1 MTTNTNTDP
10 ITKIGTEAIGVRAIS
25 GYLHAAAPGSIILR
39 QLYPGRPANI
49 GVIAGATGQVTIHPP
64 HRREWN
70 EHDRAAL
77 AAFFIPRYLEREH
90 G

>member
-1 MTTNTNTDP
+1 MATDTDP
-10 ITKIGTEAIGVRAIS
+10 ITKIGTEVVGVRAIS
-25 GYLHAAAPGSIILR
+25 GYLHAAEPGTIILR

-49 GVIAGATGQVTIHPP
+49 GVIASATGQVTIHPS
-64 HRREWN
+64 HHGEWT

-77 AAFFIPRYLEREH
+77 AAFFLPRYLERGH